1 VGTLNRLCRVSAD
14 MKERIARNEA
24 TFRRINEDI
33 ERGRDAD
40 DDTTLIGFVCECG
53 SAECGRLIELTP
65 VEYEQVRADPCR
77 FAIVH
82 GHEIPAVES
91 VVESHDRY
99 AVVRKLESTGA
110 IAKETDPRS

>member
-1 VGTLNRLCRVSAD
+1 

-33 ERGRDAD
+33 ERGRDGG
-40 DDTTLIGFVCECG
+40 DDTTLVGFVCECG

-65 VEYEQVRADPCR
+65 AEYERLRQDPLR

-82 GHEIPAVES
+82 GHEIGAVEKI
-91 VVESHDRY
+91 VETHDRY
-99 AVVRKLESTGA
+99 SVVRKLPSTGHV
-110 IAKETDPRS
+110 AKETDPRA